1 MNKKRTDISKEA
13 IVAEYLTGTI
23 SYRGLESKYGIPS
36 RSICDWVLEFQGRK
50 PSWKQKKVRKA
61 EREGKSPEPEVPK
74 DVKLLQDALR
84 KSQLKSE
91 LLEEMLKLSE
101 GYTGIDLRKKFGA
114 KR

>member
-1 MNKKRTDISKEA
+1 MDKKKENISKEA
-13 IVAEYLTGTI
+13 IVAEYLIGTI
-23 SYRGLESKYGIPS
+23 SYRGLEAKYGIPS
-36 RSICDWVLEFQGRK
+36 RSICDWVLEYQGRK
-50 PSWKQKKVRKA
+50 PSWKEKKRRKD
-61 EREGKSPEPEVPK
+61 EREAKTQEPELPK

-101 GYTGIDLRKKFGA
+101 DYTGIDLRKKFGA